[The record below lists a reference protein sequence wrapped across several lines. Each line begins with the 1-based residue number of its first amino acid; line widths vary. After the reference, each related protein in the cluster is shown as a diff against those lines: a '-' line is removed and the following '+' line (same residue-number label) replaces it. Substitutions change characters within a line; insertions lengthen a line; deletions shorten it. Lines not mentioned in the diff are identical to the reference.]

1 MNIKEQ
7 AVKFITLGEPC
18 TLDDLFDKLG
28 GYDTFHTVHGDKDRP
43 NPKPIP
49 QKADFNNEADF
60 VEALERYSA
69 YIRVPLDHPSEGG
82 CWCNNDNIVI
92 TDIHNLR
99 STNAAFV
106 YYPPGEEAVKFDKL
120 YFLGPRAGETDWKG
134 QWQWGKNHISW
145 PADDKA
151 LNTFDHLSLIN
162 CWAGSGIPITFMFK
176 FSDGEIYFYTL
187 SHAAPTGFR
196 IAIPI

>member
-82 CWCNNDNIVI
+82 CWCNNDNKK
-92 TDIHNLR
+92 
-99 STNAAFV
+99 
-106 YYPPGEEAVKFDKL
+106 YPQPNCP
-120 YFLGPRAGETDWKG
+120 YFFQMSQGYSV
-134 QWQWGKNHISW
+134 HI
-145 PADDKA
+145 
-151 LNTFDHLSLIN
+151 
-162 CWAGSGIPITFMFK
+162 M
-176 FSDGEIYFYTL
+176 
-187 SHAAPTGFR
+187 
-196 IAIPI
+196 